1 MEPVC
6 DNLISTMSPCLVA
19 AGWDAGLA
27 QFVSILLGVLLVTT
41 FPLVL
46 VILLI
51 WVERKVAARV
61 QDRIGPNRVGPFGL
75 LQNVADALKLITKE
89 DITPAGADRLIYNAA
104 PIIAILSVIL
114 IWGVV
119 PFTPYN
125 IGADLEIGILYF
137 VAISSIGTL
146 AIMMAGWSS
155 NNKYALLG
163 AFRVVAQLVSYEVP
177 MVLALLVPVML
188 AGSMSMQDIAYAQ
201 LGMWFIVLTPV
212 SAVIFYI
219 SNLAETGRAPFDLIE
234 AESELVAGYNI
245 EYSGMKF
252 GLFMANEF
260 MHAFTSNVLFA
271 ALFLGAWAGPGVAAV
286 PFLGFVFLMV
296 KTALIYVPSL
306 ILRATVPR
314 VRIDQMMA
322 FNWKFLVPVSIINV
336 VVMAFA
342 IMLVNSLGLAPAPE
356 QASDFVANL
365 PRTIV
370 LLLANGVVVLGA
382 LALMRGAVR
391 KQRLLEAA
399 RSAANLRIE
408 SERDALPATVAQH

>member
-1 MEPVC
+1 
-6 DNLISTMSPCLVA
+6 
-19 AGWDAGLA
+19 
-27 QFVSILLGVLLVTT
+27 
-41 FPLVL
+41 
-46 VILLI
+46 
-51 WVERKVAARV
+51 
-61 QDRIGPNRVGPFGL
+61 
-75 LQNVADALKLITKE
+75 
-89 DITPAGADRLIYNAA
+89 
-104 PIIAILSVIL
+104 
-114 IWGVV
+114 
-119 PFTPYN
+119 
-125 IGADLEIGILYF
+125 
-137 VAISSIGTL
+137 
-146 AIMMAGWSS
+146 
-155 NNKYALLG
+155 
-163 AFRVVAQLVSYEVP
+163 
-177 MVLALLVPVML
+177 
-188 AGSMSMQDIAYAQ
+188 
-201 LGMWFIVLTPV
+201 MWFLVLTPV

-271 ALFLGAWAGPGVAAV
+271 VLFLGAWAGPGVAAV

-356 QASDFVANL
+356 QASDFAANL
-365 PRTIV
+365 PRAIV